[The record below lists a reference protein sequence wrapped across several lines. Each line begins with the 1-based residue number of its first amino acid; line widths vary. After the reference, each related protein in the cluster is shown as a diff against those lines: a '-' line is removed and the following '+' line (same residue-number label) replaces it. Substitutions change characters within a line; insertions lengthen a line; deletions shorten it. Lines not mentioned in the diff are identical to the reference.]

1 MDINIPY
8 INGIQVSEKVKQV
21 LPDTQVI
28 ILTAY
33 GEFEYA
39 KQALS
44 LGAASFVLKPV
55 NPEELTEELIKCKEK
70 LEKIHHQNNSFQK
83 MREEINQH
91 QKEQYLLECLSGI
104 GGMEKEERIRQILG
118 IRKPVCYVVLLLR
131 FRDKEGKEKQLE
143 EIGDMMQDYFPE
155 YECLEINQ
163 QDAVFLLYGENQ
175 MEYQVQLLGGYL
187 QEEMNQSAVFWGG
200 ASQPRTAFT
209 ELKEAYQ
216 EAYSAGRKG
225 RQQKR
230 IHIFEPMDMTT
241 FLGIISYESETI
253 NSLLKK
259 RSYQEYMDCVEA
271 CFDRMKQENVTQQ
284 AAYYV
289 AMDIL
294 VHFSLYLAE
303 VGIDVGTQVEVD
315 QRALAKLQDYGSTEE
330 IRDILWMIL
339 ERGRILLESH
349 KVPATRKKVSD
360 AKEFV
365 DQNFFRFDMSL
376 NASYLSNIFKK
387 EQGCS
392 LSKYITSVRLEEARK
407 MIRKYPDK
415 TLLQISEEVG
425 YGDVYYF
432 SKSFKNQYGITPSKY
447 FEESK

>member
-1 MDINIPY
+1 
-8 INGIQVSEKVKQV
+8 
-21 LPDTQVI
+21 
-28 ILTAY
+28 
-33 GEFEYA
+33 
-39 KQALS
+39 
-44 LGAASFVLKPV
+44 
-55 NPEELTEELIKCKEK
+55 
-70 LEKIHHQNNSFQK
+70 
-83 MREEINQH
+83 
-91 QKEQYLLECLSGI
+91 
-104 GGMEKEERIRQILG
+104 
-118 IRKPVCYVVLLLR
+118 
-131 FRDKEGKEKQLE
+131 
-143 EIGDMMQDYFPE
+143 MMQDYFPE

-339 ERGRILLESH
+339 ERGRISFWKAIKCLQPEKRYQMQKSLLI
-349 KVPATRKKVSD
+349 KIFSD
-360 AKEFV
+360 
-365 DQNFFRFDMSL
+365 L
-376 NASYLSNIFKK
+376 I
-387 EQGCS
+387 
-392 LSKYITSVRLEEARK
+392 
-407 MIRKYPDK
+407 
-415 TLLQISEEVG
+415 
-425 YGDVYYF
+425 
-432 SKSFKNQYGITPSKY
+432 
-447 FEESK
+447 